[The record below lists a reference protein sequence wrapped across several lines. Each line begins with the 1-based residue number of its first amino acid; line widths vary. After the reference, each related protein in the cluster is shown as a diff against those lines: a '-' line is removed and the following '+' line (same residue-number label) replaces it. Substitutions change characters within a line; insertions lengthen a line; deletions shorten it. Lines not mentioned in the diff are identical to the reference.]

1 MRKAIIFKDSLILTS
16 VTFRQIA
23 ITQTVKN
30 SNSRQAPMT
39 DWGLKTNKIHSLKK
53 IKIQA
58 SHNNRFGIK
67 TSLYFWVSIKSS
79 IFGIQM
85 KSRQ

>member
-53 IKIQA
+53 
-58 SHNNRFGIK
+58 
-67 TSLYFWVSIKSS
+67 
-79 IFGIQM
+79 
-85 KSRQ
+85 